1 MVSPGAETFDERSI
15 VPVNPEPLA
24 ILIIVVAF
32 DPVLIVRVLEVVEI
46 EKSAAKTMS
55 DIVIEFGGSVP
66 LVPVM
71 VRV

>member
-1 MVSPGAETFDERSI
+1 
-15 VPVNPEPLA
+15 
-24 ILIIVVAF
+24 
-32 DPVLIVRVLEVVEI
+32 VLIVRVLEVVEI